1 MVIAYMLCVQT
12 KWKEL
17 SMSTSDE
24 SRLPQPGK
32 VYQIPEGTH
41 ADLDLQDDK
50 ELVFYR
56 RSTLKRFAYFRTR
69 R

>member
-1 MVIAYMLCVQT
+1 
-12 KWKEL
+12 
-17 SMSTSDE
+17 MSTSDE
-24 SRLPQPGK
+24 HRLPQPGK

-50 ELVFYR
+50 EIIFYR
-56 RSTLKRFAYFRTR
+56 RSGMRRFPYSRIR